1 MGLVRRRALRVALTA
16 QFTELAILYAKHR
29 PEQLMD
35 HLKLYHTRINM
46 PKVIR
51 VVEEAHLWVPLV
63 FLYAHY
69 QEHDNAAL
77 TMIQRSA
84 DAWDHEQFKTHIVKV
99 SNLEIVRPRPSVV

>member
-1 MGLVRRRALRVALTA
+1 
-16 QFTELAILYAKHR
+16 
-29 PEQLMD
+29 MD

-99 SNLEIVRPRPSVV
+99 SNLEIVRRSHAR